1 MKNSKDAYYFPHDS
15 NAKDDPKCMLLID
28 QLGLEGYGI
37 FWVLIEVLRDQP
49 DYTYPLANLPAL
61 ARRYNCTAEKFQTV
75 VSNYRLFCI
84 ENEQVFFSNSLRR
97 RMAIVDERRALLSSY
112 GQMGA
117 ETRWG
122 KKNSHPIAALSQG
135 HSHPIA
141 IKEKKRK
148 EKERECTK
156 RRAFVPPTLKDVQ
169 AFFRENGY
177 SESKAEEAYRY
188 YEEGNWNDAKGQ
200 PVKNWKQ
207 KMRGVWFKDENRAT
221 TPKPSTNDK
230 AKPRHC
236 FNESK

>member
-75 VSNYRLFCI
+75 VSNYGLFCI
-84 ENEQVFFSNSLRR
+84 ENEQVFFSDSLRR

-122 KKNSHPIAALSQG
+122 KKNSHPIATLSQG

-141 IKEKKRK
+141 IKEKESKEKKRK
-148 EKERECTK
+148 CTK
-156 RRAFVPPTLKDVQ
+156 RTAFVPPTLDEVR
-169 AFFRENGY
+169 AYFREKGY
-177 SESKAEEAYRY
+177 REDVGERAFNYYNES
-188 YEEGNWNDAKGQ
+188 NWHNKDGK
-200 PVKNWKQ
+200 PIKNWKQ
-207 KMRGVWFKDENRAT
+207 TMIGVWFKDDN
-221 TPKPSTNDK
+221 KVKQQTNGRQNK
-230 AKPRHC
+230 RHE
-236 FNESK
+236 FTA